1 MKDKR
6 IYYTLL
12 LIVAVGITI
21 TTCTNYFLENSSKT
35 KASAELAYEKEMEGE
50 IMAFSDT
57 GQEAAMQELM
67 EDDTLLENGVISE
80 ENQDAW
86 ALGLSEEGLP
96 EDSGQKKRSMDSE
109 ALGRASKE
117 MDSDFDTAKSGEVQ
131 TEDRFE
137 AAKAEAVLISPLETA
152 PIKADSPT
160 DAQGKVLAEE
170 AAKASYY
177 RNRLSDLEAQ
187 IQKNRENQGSF
198 SNNSSA
204 KNMASNELKLWDSE
218 LNAIYDEIL
227 EHLDE
232 KQAGNLVAEEREWMK
247 ERDRIAAEASKAV
260 AGASLESVEYIASQA
275 ESTKLRAY
283 ELLDEYEYLL
293 ID

>member
-1 MKDKR
+1 MKDKG

-21 TTCTNYFLENSSKT
+21 TTCTNYFLGNSSKT
-35 KASAELAYEKEMEGE
+35 KAARELTYEQEMEEE
-50 IMAFSDT
+50 IMAFSDN
-57 GQEAAMQELM
+57 GGEPAMHNM
-67 EDDTLLENGVISE
+67 AEDDTMLEDEVIAQ
-80 ENQDAW
+80 ENQDART
-86 ALGLSEEGLP
+86 LGVSEEGQL
-96 EDSGQKKRSMDSE
+96 EESEQKRRSVDSE
-109 ALGRASKE
+109 KLGKASKKIGSE
-117 MDSDFDTAKSGEVQ
+117 LNDANAGEAWQ
-131 TEDRFE
+131 DDRFE
-137 AAKAEAVLISPLETA
+137 VAKAEAVLISPLETA
-152 PIKADSPT
+152 PMNADSPT
-160 DAQGKVLAEE
+160 DAQGNVLAEE

-187 IQKNRENQGSF
+187 IQKNRENQSSM

-232 KQAGNLVAEEREWMK
+232 KQTRNLVAEEREWMK
-247 ERDRIAAEASKAV
+247 ERDRIAEEASKAV

-293 ID
+293 VD